1 MAKVKLAKGKLQ
13 TLVIKGHRITQDHVE
28 EVKDNLVNYLKQN
41 YDVIV
46 IDEPVEDEPLEDFTG
61 EEIPSTDDSK
71 EEPARRF
78 TNKNKNR
85 NR

>member
-1 MAKVKLAKGKLQ
+1 M
-13 TLVIKGHRITQDHVE
+13 
-28 EVKDNLVNYLKQN
+28 
-41 YDVIV
+41 IV

-78 TNKNKNR
+78 TNKNKR